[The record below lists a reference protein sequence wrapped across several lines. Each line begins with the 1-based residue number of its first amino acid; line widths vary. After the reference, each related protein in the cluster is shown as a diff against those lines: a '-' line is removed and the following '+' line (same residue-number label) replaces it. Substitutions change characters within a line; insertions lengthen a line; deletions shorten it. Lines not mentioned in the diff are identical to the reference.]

1 MNVTN
6 TFEGLERYPVNVR
19 YPRELRDNREQL
31 QRVLIPTPSG
41 AQIPLSAVAQ
51 LDLRRG
57 PPTIKT
63 EGSIPNAWIY
73 VDITTSDVGGFV
85 GLAKQKLADS
95 VDTPAGY
102 TVTWSGQFEYMERA
116 AARLKVVIPIT
127 LGAVI
132 LLLYLNFRRLTQPL
146 VVLLS
151 IPFGLVGGIWI
162 VHQLGFNLSVA
173 VAAGFI
179 ALAGVAAEIG
189 VLVVAFIDR
198 EIDRRRGDAVG
209 NKLSTEQIRE
219 AVLAATAS
227 RVRPIVMTSATTIAG
242 LIPIMW
248 GEGTGS
254 EVMQRIAAPMFGG
267 MLSVM
272 FLNLLV
278 LPVVYCLILQA
289 QERFRKPVEA
299 GSSR

>member
-63 EGSIPNAWIY
+63 EGSIPTAWIY